1 MATVAELDAKW
12 EAAYL
17 EYQRIEREY
26 KAALVETANSAA
38 YKNAQTDAE
47 RNAVSA
53 AAPANALRLELNAQ
67 GQKLNAI
74 NKELEAAKA
83 AEKQAAVESDKNTPV
98 VDKPAPVPPEG
109 TGTVPPGGGNTTPP
123 PPIAPG
129 TSPPAAPPKAAPE
142 PPTQNQGVAASGPQG
157 PSNTSPGTNTS
168 GNLNADGAIEPQP
181 NILDRFAS
189 YTYSAS
195 VYLMSTKQ
203 YTRLLRSKKKNIN
216 GYNLLFQSGGAPT
229 NVGGPMGQEAVQKM
243 VDAEGPVPDYG
254 RNPAFPQ
261 DFYID
266 SITIDNML
274 PGRQTQAAHM
284 VTNLKFTVIEPGNI
298 SLLDRL
304 YAAVQDM
311 GQTAGENQPINYT
324 ATAYLLVMRW
334 YGYDAAGNLVQVG
347 AFDPATGLTD
357 PNAVVE
363 KFIPFI
369 IKKIDW
375 SVGSKLVTYEFD
387 CAPINQMVAG
397 GTRRGT
403 VPYDVQLTA
412 TSVGEL
418 LGGNVAYSSAN
429 APASDPG
436 AKTTGNKPGTDSRG
450 RANAATDPRSNT
462 AQPPRVPPAQTQAS
476 VRAVDNAIDTTGAP
490 PKANAAADK
499 KIIKLGLMGAMNDFQ
514 QRLVTDKIYR
524 KADTYEIVFVAG
536 RDGKQNIRDAQ
547 IRLPGAKVE
556 QGQTGMG
563 TAASK
568 NASQAINPDTNAL
581 NISSRNW
588 SVKAGMQV
596 VQAIDLAIRNSS
608 YIYNQALTTYYEQE
622 GIEVLNPNATKP
634 LQWFKI
640 NMEAEQG
647 DYDTLRND
655 YAYKI
660 RFIISEYEV
669 PNFDSKYFPVS
680 KFRGVHKSYPFWFT
694 GQNTAVLDFQANFN
708 GLYNITVTGT
718 TPNDNPAA
726 KMREKFTASM
736 REIPKYTYMA
746 ASSESRMGSAE
757 KGNEIGANASEVLYS
772 PGDMARTKVRIIGD
786 PAWIQ
791 QGDLAGGVSV
801 TDFSYSPFFP
811 DGTINFDANQVLFE
825 ISWQRPQDYNI
836 STGLAD
842 PYKGAG
848 LEARL
853 PLQSTVYQATKVIS
867 EFKQGKFEQT
877 LEGSMYFFPIPSKT
891 NTAAATAVN
900 NQSDPELQ
908 RLTNRNIANGNA
920 ARNQAAADNN
930 ALAASGATLGAA
942 TAQSRLG
949 PPAASTA
956 GVGRGS
962 TDTFAELLPGGGAGA
977 GAGSGAFVNQLANG
991 ARAAAGIPAPN
1002 INSASAPPLPD
1013 LGFPIGPLLAALP
1026 PISNGVIVGP
1036 AANDAVTQTV
1046 NNATS
1051 GYTGAKTV
1059 SAPVASG
1066 RVNQSYN
1073 LYSPQKGARDN

>member
-1 MATVAELDAKW
+1 MATVAELDAQW

-47 RNAVSA
+47 RNVVSA
-53 AAPANALRLELNAQ
+53 NAPANALRLELNAQ

-74 NKELEAAKA
+74 NKELEAAKEAEKKA
-83 AEKQAAVESDKNTPV
+83 AEESDKTTPV
-98 VDKPAPVPPEG
+98 VDKPAPVAPEG
-109 TGTVPPGGGNTTPP
+109 TANANTAPTVEKPVQTQQKVANDDNSQTANQGGTNPANSSATTPQ
-123 PPIAPG
+123 
-129 TSPPAAPPKAAPE
+129 
-142 PPTQNQGVAASGPQG
+142 QNAIKQ
-157 PSNTSPGTNTS
+157 

-229 NVGGPMGQEAVQKM
+229 NVGGPMGKDAVQKM
-243 VDAEGPVPDYG
+243 VDAEGPVTDYG

-266 SITIDNML
+266 SITIDNAL

-284 VTNLKFTVIEPGNI
+284 VTNMKFTVIEPGNI

-324 ATAYLLVMRW
+324 ATAYLMVLRW
-334 YGYDAAGNLVQVG
+334 YGYDEKGNLVKVG
-347 AFDPATGLTD
+347 ALDPVTGLTD

-369 IKKIDW
+369 IKKINW

-403 VPYDVQLTA
+403 VPYDIQLTA

-418 LGGNVAYSSAN
+418 LGGNAVYSSGN
-429 APASDPG
+429 APASSPG
-436 AKTTGNKPGTDSRG
+436 QSTTAHNALAAGWASTKSSG
-450 RANAATDPRSNT
+450 RAATDNN
-462 AQPPRVPPAQTQAS
+462 ALAAS
-476 VRAVDNAIDTTGAP
+476 WANNSP

-499 KIIKLGLMGAMNDFQ
+499 KIIKLGLMGAMNEFQ
-514 QRLVTDKIYR
+514 QRLVTEQIYR
-524 KADTYEIVFVAG
+524 KADTYEIVFVPG

-547 IRLPGAKVE
+547 IRLPGVIVE
-556 QGQTGMG
+556 QSQTGMG

-568 NASQAINPDTNAL
+568 DANQAISPDTNAM

-588 SVKAGMQV
+588 SVTAGMQV

-608 YIYNQALTTYYEQE
+608 YIYDQALTTYNEQAGTE
-622 GIEVLNPNATKP
+622 SLNTDRTKP

-647 DYDTLRND
+647 EYDNFRND
-655 YAYKI
+655 YSYKI

-708 GLYNITVTGT
+708 GLYNITVTGK
-718 TPNDNPAA
+718 TPNDSAAA

-746 ASSESRMGSAE
+746 ASSESRQGAE
-757 KGNEIGANASEVLYS
+757 IANEIGANASEVLYS
-772 PGDMARTKVRIIGD
+772 PGDMSRTKVRIIGD
-786 PAWIQ
+786 PGWIQ
-791 QGDLAGGVSV
+791 QGDLSGGVSV
-801 TDFSYSPFFP
+801 TDFSYSPFLP
-811 DGTINFDANQVLFE
+811 DGTINFDANQVMFE

-836 STGLAD
+836 ATGLAD
-842 PYKGAG
+842 PYSGANG
-848 LEARL
+848 EARQ
-853 PLQSTVYQATKVIS
+853 PIQSTVYQATKVIS
-867 EFKQGKFEQT
+867 EFRQGKFEQT
-877 LEGSMYFFPIPSKT
+877 IEGSMYFFPIPSKK
-891 NTAAATAVN
+891 NTVAASN
-900 NQSDPELQ
+900 S
-908 RLTNRNIANGNA
+908 A
-920 ARNQAAADNN
+920 AENN
-930 ALAASGATLGAA
+930 ALAAAGAA
-942 TAQSRLG
+942 YRADTATTPGSPNGGRDG
-949 PPAASTA
+949 NATSASTA
-956 GVGRGS
+956 ERS
-962 TDTFAELLPGGGAGA
+962 SAPNISAA
-977 GAGSGAFVNQLANG
+977 I
-991 ARAAAGIPAPN
+991 AAAGGVSGRVGTLPDALSSQITAATGTSAQAFLAAGAKLAPGLPLPN
-1002 INSASAPPLPD
+1002 TSSASAPFPPA
-1013 LGFPIGPLLAALP
+1013 LGFPLGPLLPALP
-1026 PISNGVIVGP
+1026 PISNGVTVGP
-1036 AANDAVTQTV
+1036 AATDAVSTPGTIKANQ
-1046 NNATS
+1046 
-1051 GYTGAKTV
+1051 GYNLWTTAAGAPP
-1059 SAPVASG
+1059 PVAPG
-1066 RVNQSYN
+1066 RVNQGYN

>member
-1 MATVAELDAKW
+1 MSIAQLEQEIAALKASLGALESAKNAALQEIRRLGEEKAELR
-12 EAAYL
+12 AAS
-17 EYQRIEREY
+17 QRQLAGGDTAGH
-26 KAALVETANSAA
+26 AALRSQEARLDEVIGEA
-38 YKNAQTDAE
+38 YSGPAFKN
-47 RNAVSA
+47 
-53 AAPANALRLELNAQ
+53 
-67 GQKLNAI
+67 
-74 NKELEAAKA
+74 LEAAESKIRSLESQLYQAQQKA
-83 AEKQAAVESDKNTPV
+83 KFESDKATPV
-98 VDKPAPVPPEG
+98 VASPAPVPPPD
-109 TGTVPPGGGNTTPP
+109 TGNATSPP
-123 PPIAPG
+123 PTAPG
-129 TSPPAAPPKAAPE
+129 TSPPAAPPKAAPD
-142 PPTQNQGVAASGPQG
+142 PPSQGVAASGPQG
-157 PSNTSPGTNTS
+157 PSNTSPGANTS

-195 VYLMSTKQ
+195 VYLMSTRQ

-216 GYNLLFQSGGAPT
+216 GYNLLFQSGGAPI
-229 NVGGPMGQEAVQKM
+229 NVGGPMGKEAVQKM
-243 VDAEGPVPDYG
+243 VDAELPAADYG

-266 SITIDNML
+266 SITIDNAL

-298 SLLDRL
+298 SLIDRL

-324 ATAYLLVMRW
+324 ATAYLMVLRW
-334 YGYDAAGNLVQVG
+334 YGYDANGNLVKVG
-347 AFDPATGLTD
+347 ALDPATGLTD

-369 IKKIDW
+369 IKKINW
-375 SVGSKLVTYEFD
+375 SVGSKLVSYEFE

-418 LGGNVAYSSAN
+418 LGGNVAYSSGN
-429 APASDPG
+429 APASAPG
-436 AKTTGNKPGTDSRG
+436 QSTTQPVNNQSSGYFNSSSTPTASTQSVNNQSSGYYNS
-450 RANAATDPRSNT
+450 AA
-462 AQPPRVPPAQTQAS
+462 APA
-476 VRAVDNAIDTTGAP
+476 
-490 PKANAAADK
+490 KANAAADK
-499 KIIKLGLMGAMNDFQ
+499 KIIKLGLMGAMNEFQ
-514 QRLVTDKIYR
+514 QRLVTEDIYR
-524 KADTYEIVFVAG
+524 KADTYEIVFVPG

-547 IRLPGAKVE
+547 IRLPGAIVE
-556 QGQTGMG
+556 QTQTGMG
-563 TAASK
+563 TPASK
-568 NASQAINPDTNAL
+568 NAAQAISPSTNAL

-608 YIYNQALTTYYEQE
+608 YIYSQALTTYAEQE
-622 GIEVLNPNATKP
+622 GIETLNSDRTKP

-647 DYDTLRND
+647 DYDTRRND

-718 TPNDNPAA
+718 TPNDSAAA

-757 KGNEIGANASEVLYS
+757 KGNEIASNASEVLYS
-772 PGDMARTKVRIIGD
+772 PGDMANTKVRIIGD
-786 PAWIQ
+786 PSWIQ

-836 STGLAD
+836 ATGLAD

-867 EFKQGKFEQT
+867 EFRQGRFEQT
-877 LEGSMYFFPIPSKT
+877 LEGTMYFFPIPSKT
-891 NTAAATAVN
+891 NTVAASTAAA
-900 NQSDPELQ
+900 E
-908 RLTNRNIANGNA
+908 
-920 ARNQAAADNN
+920 NN
-930 ALAASGATLGAA
+930 ALAAAGAA
-942 TAQSRLG
+942 YRENAATTGGRDGNATAATTAQRPTAPNIS
-949 PPAASTA
+949 AAI
-956 GVGRGS
+956 
-962 TDTFAELLPGGGAGA
+962 
-977 GAGSGAFVNQLANG
+977 
-991 ARAAAGIPAPN
+991 AAAGGATGRIDALPDAVSSQITAATGTSLLATGASLLATGAKLAPGLPLPN
-1002 INSASAPPLPD
+1002 VSSASAPFPTA
-1013 LGFPIGPLLAALP
+1013 LGFPIGPLLPALP
-1026 PISNGVIVGP
+1026 PISNGVVVGP
-1036 AANDAVTQTV
+1036 AANDAVTQTI
-1046 NNATS
+1046 NNATR
-1051 GYTGAKTV
+1051 GYAGAKTV
-1059 SAPVASG
+1059 SAPVAPG

-1073 LYSPQKGARDN
+1073 LYSPQRGARDN

>member
-1 MATVAELDAKW
+1 MSIAQLEQEIATL
-12 EAAYL
+12 
-17 EYQRIEREY
+17 
-26 KAALVETANSAA
+26 KASLGA
-38 YKNAQTDAE
+38 
-47 RNAVSA
+47 
-53 AAPANALRLELNAQ
+53 
-67 GQKLNAI
+67 
-74 NKELEAAKA
+74 LEAAKNAALQEIRRLGEEKAELRAASQRQLAGGDTAGHAALRSQEARLDEVIGEAYSGPAFKNLEA
-83 AEKQAAVESDKNTPV
+83 AESKIRSLESQLYQAQQKAKFEAEKNTPV
-98 VDKPAPVPPEG
+98 VKEPAPVPPED
-109 TGTVPPGGGNTTPP
+109 TGTVPPGGASNTTPP
-123 PPIAPG
+123 PPTAPG

-157 PSNTSPGTNTS
+157 PANTSPGANTS

-229 NVGGPMGQEAVQKM
+229 NVGGFLGKGTGTVNSQDPG
-243 VDAEGPVPDYG
+243 AEFAQDFNDQDYG

-266 SITIDNML
+266 SITIDNAL

-284 VTNLKFTVIEPGNI
+284 VTNMKFTVIEPGNI

-324 ATAYLLVMRW
+324 ASAYLMVLRW
-334 YGYDAAGNLVQVG
+334 YGYDANGNLVKVG
-347 AFDPATGLTD
+347 ALDPATGLTD

-369 IKKIDW
+369 IKKINW
-375 SVGSKLVTYEFD
+375 SVGSKLVSYEFD

-418 LGGNVAYSSAN
+418 LGGNAAYSSAN
-429 APASDPG
+429 APANAPG
-436 AKTTGNKPGTDSRG
+436 ASTAAKEN
-450 RANAATDPRSNT
+450 NALA
-462 AQPPRVPPAQTQAS
+462 AAGAAYPPS
-476 VRAVDNAIDTTGAP
+476 
-490 PKANAAADK
+490 KANAAKDK
-499 KIIKLGLMGAMNDFQ
+499 KTIKLGLMGAMNEFQ
-514 QRLVTDKIYR
+514 QRLVTDDIYR

-547 IRLPGAKVE
+547 IRLPGAVVA
-556 QGQTGMG
+556 QDQTGMG

-568 NASQAINPDTNAL
+568 NAVQSLSPETNAL

-588 SVKAGMQV
+588 SVTAGMQV

-608 YIYNQALTTYYEQE
+608 YIYDQALTTYNEQAGTE
-622 GIEVLNPNATKP
+622 SLNTDRTKP
-634 LQWFKI
+634 LRWFKI

-647 DYDTLRND
+647 DYDTFRND
-655 YAYKI
+655 HAYKI

-708 GLYNITVTGT
+708 GLYNITVTGK
-718 TPNDNPAA
+718 TPNDSAAA
-726 KMREKFTASM
+726 KMREQFTASM

-746 ASSESRMGSAE
+746 ASSESRQGSAVT
-757 KGNEIGANASEVLYS
+757 GNEVASNASEVLYS
-772 PGDMARTKVRIIGD
+772 PGDMSRTKVRIIGD
-786 PAWIQ
+786 PGWIQ

-801 TDFSYSPFFP
+801 TEFSYSPFFP
-811 DGTINFDANQVLFE
+811 DGTINFDANQVMFE

-836 STGLAD
+836 ATGLAD

-867 EFKQGKFEQT
+867 EFRQGKFEQT
-877 LEGSMYFFPIPSKT
+877 IEGSMYFFPIPSKT

-900 NQSDPELQ
+900 NQSNAETA
-908 RLTNRNIANGNA
+908 RLARQGKATVNR
-920 ARNQAAADNN
+920 AAADNN
-930 ALAASGATLGAA
+930 ALAAAGATLGTAA
-942 TAQSRLG
+942 AQSRVDAIPSNG
-949 PPAASTA
+949 SA
-956 GVGRGS
+956 GGGRGS
-962 TDTFAELLPGGGAGA
+962 TSAYAALLPGG
-977 GAGSGAFVNQLANG
+977 AGSGSTLVNQLANG
-991 ARAAAGIPAPN
+991 ARTAAGVPAPN
-1002 INSASAPPLPD
+1002 TNSASAPPPPPPP
-1013 LGFPIGPLLAALP
+1013 GFPIGPLP
-1026 PISNGVIVGP
+1026 PARPPTSNGVIVGP
-1036 AANDAVTQTV
+1036 AAQILGPTIQSQLRRLDKQ
-1046 NNATS
+1046 NA
-1051 GYTGAKTV
+1051 
-1059 SAPVASG
+1059 
-1066 RVNQSYN
+1066 
-1073 LYSPQKGARDN
+1073 AREN

>member
-1 MATVAELDAKW
+1 MSIAQLEQEIATL
-12 EAAYL
+12 
-17 EYQRIEREY
+17 
-26 KAALVETANSAA
+26 KASLGA
-38 YKNAQTDAE
+38 
-47 RNAVSA
+47 
-53 AAPANALRLELNAQ
+53 
-67 GQKLNAI
+67 
-74 NKELEAAKA
+74 LEAAKNAALQEIRRLGEEKAELRAASQRQLAGGDTAGHAALRSQEARLDEVIGEAYSGPAFKNLEA
-83 AEKQAAVESDKNTPV
+83 AESKIRSLESQLYQAQQKAKFEAEKNTPV
-98 VDKPAPVPPEG
+98 VKEPAPVPPED
-109 TGTVPPGGGNTTPP
+109 TGTVPPGGASNVNPP
-123 PPIAPG
+123 PLTAPG

-142 PPTQNQGVAASGPQG
+142 PPTQNQGATASGPQG
-157 PSNTSPGTNTS
+157 PANTSPGANTS

-229 NVGGPMGQEAVQKM
+229 NVGGFLGKGTGTVNGQ
-243 VDAEGPVPDYG
+243 DPGAEFAQEFNDQDYG

-266 SITIDNML
+266 SITIDNAL

-324 ATAYLLVMRW
+324 ASAYLMVLRW
-334 YGYDAAGNLVQVG
+334 YGYDANGKIVKVG
-347 AFDPATGLTD
+347 ALDPATGLTD

-369 IKKIDW
+369 IKKINW
-375 SVGSKLVTYEFD
+375 SVGSKLVSYEFD

-418 LGGNVAYSSAN
+418 LGGNAAYSSAN
-429 APASDPG
+429 APANAPG
-436 AKTTGNKPGTDSRG
+436 ASTAAKEN
-450 RANAATDPRSNT
+450 NALA
-462 AQPPRVPPAQTQAS
+462 AAGAAYPPA
-476 VRAVDNAIDTTGAP
+476 
-490 PKANAAADK
+490 KANAAKDK
-499 KIIKLGLMGAMNDFQ
+499 KIIKLGLMGAMNEFQ
-514 QRLVTDKIYR
+514 QRLVTDDIYR

-547 IRLPGAKVE
+547 IRLPGAVVA
-556 QGQTGMG
+556 QDQTGMG

-568 NASQAINPDTNAL
+568 NAVQSLSPETNAL

-588 SVKAGMQV
+588 SVTAGMQV

-608 YIYNQALTTYYEQE
+608 YIYDQALTTYNEQAGTE
-622 GIEVLNPNATKP
+622 SLNTDRTKP
-634 LQWFKI
+634 LRWFKI

-647 DYDTLRND
+647 DYDTFRND
-655 YAYKI
+655 HAYKI

-708 GLYNITVTGT
+708 GLYNITVTGK
-718 TPNDNPAA
+718 TPNDSAAA
-726 KMREKFTASM
+726 KMREQFTASM

-746 ASSESRMGSAE
+746 ASSESRQGSAVT
-757 KGNEIGANASEVLYS
+757 GNEVASNASEVLYS
-772 PGDMARTKVRIIGD
+772 PGDMSRTKVRIIGD
-786 PAWIQ
+786 PGWIQ

-801 TDFSYSPFFP
+801 TEFSYSPFFP
-811 DGTINFDANQVLFE
+811 DGTINFDANQVMFE

-836 STGLAD
+836 ATGLAD

-867 EFKQGKFEQT
+867 EFRQGKFEQT
-877 LEGSMYFFPIPSKT
+877 IEGSMYFFPIPSKT

-900 NQSDPELQ
+900 NQSNAETA
-908 RLTNRNIANGNA
+908 RLTAGAAKATSNR
-920 ARNQAAADNN
+920 AAADNN
-930 ALAASGATLGAA
+930 ALAAAGATLGTAA
-942 TAQSRLG
+942 AQSRVNAIPSNG
-949 PPAASTA
+949 PA
-956 GVGRGS
+956 GGGRGS
-962 TDTFAELLPGGGAGA
+962 TSAYAALLPGGG
-977 GAGSGAFVNQLANG
+977 GSGSTFVNQLANG
-991 ARAAAGIPAPN
+991 ARTAAGVPAPN
-1002 INSASAPPLPD
+1002 TNSASAPPPPPPP
-1013 LGFPIGPLLAALP
+1013 GFPIGPLP
-1026 PISNGVIVGP
+1026 PAQPPTSNGVIVGP
-1036 AANDAVTQTV
+1036 AAQILGPTIQSQLRRLDKQ
-1046 NNATS
+1046 NA
-1051 GYTGAKTV
+1051 
-1059 SAPVASG
+1059 
-1066 RVNQSYN
+1066 
-1073 LYSPQKGARDN
+1073 AREN

>member
-1 MATVAELDAKW
+1 MA
-12 EAAYL
+12 Y
-17 EYQRIEREY
+17 
-26 KAALVETANSAA
+26 
-38 YKNAQTDAE
+38 
-47 RNAVSA
+47 
-53 AAPANALRLELNAQ
+53 
-67 GQKLNAI
+67 G
-74 NKELEAAKA
+74 
-83 AEKQAAVESDKNTPV
+83 
-98 VDKPAPVPPEG
+98 
-109 TGTVPPGGGNTTPP
+109 
-123 PPIAPG
+123 
-129 TSPPAAPPKAAPE
+129 PAAPPVLPDNAAEQRRQISDYIKSAPGAE
-142 PPTQNQGVAASGPQG
+142 QTGQAFVNQ
-157 PSNTSPGTNTS
+157 TNTNILTS
-168 GNLNADGAIEPQP
+168 IQKNNNLANDNNPQNDNAGAPNPANSSATTPQQDKIKQGNLNADGAIEPQP

-229 NVGGPMGQEAVQKM
+229 NVGGPLGKGTGTVNSQ
-243 VDAEGPVPDYG
+243 DPGAEFAQDFNDQDYG

-266 SITIDNML
+266 SITIDNAL

-284 VTNLKFTVIEPGNI
+284 VTNMKFTVIEPGNI

-324 ATAYLLVMRW
+324 ASAYLMVLRW
-334 YGYDAAGNLVQVG
+334 YGYDANGNLVKVG
-347 AFDPATGLTD
+347 ALDPATGLTD

-369 IKKIDW
+369 IKKINW
-375 SVGSKLVTYEFD
+375 SVGSKLVSYEFD

-418 LGGNVAYSSAN
+418 LGGNAAYSSAN
-429 APASDPG
+429 APANAPG
-436 AKTTGNKPGTDSRG
+436 ASTAAKEN
-450 RANAATDPRSNT
+450 NALA
-462 AQPPRVPPAQTQAS
+462 AAAAAYPPS
-476 VRAVDNAIDTTGAP
+476 
-490 PKANAAADK
+490 KANAAKDK
-499 KIIKLGLMGAMNDFQ
+499 KTIKLGLMGAMNEFQ
-514 QRLVTDKIYR
+514 QRLVTDDIYR

-547 IRLPGAKVE
+547 IRLPGAVVA
-556 QGQTGMG
+556 QDQTGMG
-563 TAASK
+563 TPASK
-568 NASQAINPDTNAL
+568 NAVQSLSPETNAL

-588 SVKAGMQV
+588 SVTAGMQV

-608 YIYNQALTTYYEQE
+608 YIYDQALTTYNEQAGTE
-622 GIEVLNPNATKP
+622 SLNTDRTKP
-634 LQWFKI
+634 LRWFKI

-647 DYDTLRND
+647 DYDTFRND
-655 YAYKI
+655 HAYKI

-708 GLYNITVTGT
+708 GLYNITVTGK
-718 TPNDNPAA
+718 TPNDSAAA
-726 KMREKFTASM
+726 KLREQFTASM

-746 ASSESRMGSAE
+746 ASSESRQGSAVT
-757 KGNEIGANASEVLYS
+757 GNEVPSNASEVLYS

-801 TDFSYSPFFP
+801 TEFSYSPFFP
-811 DGTINFDANQVLFE
+811 DGTINFDANQVMFE

-836 STGLAD
+836 ATGLAD

-867 EFKQGKFEQT
+867 EFRQGKFEQT
-877 LEGSMYFFPIPSKT
+877 IEGSMYFFPIPSKT

-900 NQSDPELQ
+900 NQSNAETA
-908 RLTNRNIANGNA
+908 RLAAGAAKA
-920 ARNQAAADNN
+920 ARNRAAADNN
-930 ALAASGATLGAA
+930 ALAAAGATLGTAA
-942 TAQSRLG
+942 AQSRVDAIPRNG
-949 PPAASTA
+949 SA
-956 GVGRGS
+956 GGGRGS
-962 TDTFAELLPGGGAGA
+962 TSAYAALLPGGEIRAQG
-977 GAGSGAFVNQLANG
+977 FVNQLANG
-991 ARAAAGIPAPN
+991 ARTAAGVPAPN
-1002 INSASAPPLPD
+1002 TNSASAPTSPPSP
-1013 LGFPIGPLLAALP
+1013 GFPIGPLPPALP
-1026 PISNGVIVGP
+1026 PTSNGVIVGP
-1036 AANDAVTQTV
+1036 AAQILGPTIQGQLRRLDKQN
-1046 NNATS
+1046 
-1051 GYTGAKTV
+1051 
-1059 SAPVASG
+1059 
-1066 RVNQSYN
+1066 
-1073 LYSPQKGARDN
+1073 GAREN

>member
-1 MATVAELDAKW
+1 MA
-12 EAAYL
+12 YG
-17 EYQRIEREY
+17 
-26 KAALVETANSAA
+26 
-38 YKNAQTDAE
+38 
-47 RNAVSA
+47 
-53 AAPANALRLELNAQ
+53 P
-67 GQKLNAI
+67 
-74 NKELEAAKA
+74 
-83 AEKQAAVESDKNTPV
+83 
-98 VDKPAPVPPEG
+98 PVPPVLPDNAAEQRRQIG
-109 TGTVPPGGGNTTPP
+109 DYIRSAPGAELTGQSFVNQTNTNVLTSIQKNNNLANDNNPQTANAGATNPANSSATTPQ
-123 PPIAPG
+123 
-129 TSPPAAPPKAAPE
+129 
-142 PPTQNQGVAASGPQG
+142 QNAIKQ
-157 PSNTSPGTNTS
+157 

-181 NILDRFAS
+181 NVLDRFAS

-229 NVGGPMGQEAVQKM
+229 NIGGPMGKEAVQKM
-243 VDAEGPVPDYG
+243 ADAEGPVTDYG

-266 SITIDNML
+266 SITIDNAL

-298 SLLDRL
+298 TLLDRL

-324 ATAYLLVMRW
+324 ATAYLMVLRW
-334 YGYDAAGNLVQVG
+334 YGYDEKGNLVKVG
-347 AFDPATGLTD
+347 ALDPATGLTD

-369 IKKIDW
+369 IKKINW

-403 VPYDVQLTA
+403 IPYDVQLTA
-412 TSVGEL
+412 ASVGEL
-418 LGGNVAYSSAN
+418 LGGNAVYSSGN
-429 APASDPG
+429 APASSPG
-436 AKTTGNKPGTDSRG
+436 QSTTAHNALAAGWASTKSSG
-450 RANAATDPRSNT
+450 RAATDNN
-462 AQPPRVPPAQTQAS
+462 ALAAS
-476 VRAVDNAIDTTGAP
+476 WANNSP

-499 KIIKLGLMGAMNDFQ
+499 KIIKLGLMGAMNEFQ
-514 QRLVTDKIYR
+514 QRLVTDQIYR

-547 IRLPGAKVE
+547 IRLPGAIVE
-556 QGQTGMG
+556 QTQTGMG
-563 TAASK
+563 PAASQ
-568 NASQAINPDTNAL
+568 NANQGLDPNKISL

-608 YIYNQALTTYYEQE
+608 YIYDQALTTYAEQE
-622 GIEVLNPNATKP
+622 GIESLNPDRTKP

-660 RFIISEYEV
+660 RFVISEYEV

-694 GQNTAVLDFQANFN
+694 GQNTAVLDFTANFN

-718 TPNDNPAA
+718 TPNDSQAA
-726 KMREKFTASM
+726 KLREKFTASM

-746 ASSESRMGSAE
+746 ASSESRQGSAE
-757 KGNEIGANASEVLYS
+757 KGNEIPSNASEVLYS

-801 TDFSYSPFFP
+801 TEFSYSPFLP
-811 DGTINFDANQVLFE
+811 DGTINFDANQVMFE
-825 ISWQRPQDYNI
+825 ISWQRPRDYDI
-836 STGLAD
+836 ATGLAD
-842 PYKGAG
+842 PYAGAVNG
-848 LEARL
+848 EARL

-877 LEGSMYFFPIPSKT
+877 IEGSMYFFPIPSKT

-900 NQSDPELQ
+900 NQSDPETQ

-930 ALAASGATLGAA
+930 ALAASGATLSAA

-949 PPAASTA
+949 PPTTSTA
-956 GVGRGS
+956 GAGRGS
-962 TDTFAELLPGGGAGA
+962 TSAYAELLPGGGAA
-977 GAGSGAFVNQLANG
+977 AGSTFVNQLANG

-1002 INSASAPPLPD
+1002 TNSSSVPPVPD

-1026 PISNGVIVGP
+1026 PISNGVVVGP

-1046 NNATS
+1046 NNTTS
-1051 GYTGAKTV
+1051 GFTGPRTV

>member
-1 MATVAELDAKW
+1 MATVAQIQSELDAVRSIVENLEIQLGVINNQTLDVNKQLI
-12 EAAYL
+12 AA
-17 EYQRIEREY
+17 R
-26 KAALVETANSAA
+26 AAG
-38 YKNAQTDAE
+38 D
-47 RNAVSA
+47 SA
-53 AAPANALRLELNAQ
+53 AANALSKTYQDLTNQSMVLSDKIRAESSRINALVRGLNDA
-67 GQKLNAI
+67 
-74 NKELEAAKA
+74 KEAAEEAAKA
-83 AEKQAAVESDKNTPV
+83 PPTPPAAPTKTAQQKAESDKNTPV
-98 VDKPAPVPPEG
+98 VAGPAPVPS
-109 TGTVPPGGGNTTPP
+109 PGGGNTTPP
-123 PPIAPG
+123 PPTAPG

-142 PPTQNQGVAASGPQG
+142 PPTQTQGVAASGPQG

-195 VYLMSTKQ
+195 VYLMSTRQ

-229 NVGGPMGQEAVQKM
+229 NVGGFLGKGTGTVNSQDPG
-243 VDAEGPVPDYG
+243 AEFAQDFNDQDYG

-266 SITIDNML
+266 SITIDNAL

-324 ATAYLLVMRW
+324 ASAYLMVLRW
-334 YGYDAAGNLVQVG
+334 YGYDANGNLVKVG
-347 AFDPATGLTD
+347 ALDPATGLTD

-369 IKKIDW
+369 IKKINW
-375 SVGSKLVTYEFD
+375 SVGSKLVSYEFD

-418 LGGNVAYSSAN
+418 LGGNAAYSSAN
-429 APASDPG
+429 APANAPG
-436 AKTTGNKPGTDSRG
+436 ASTAAKEN
-450 RANAATDPRSNT
+450 NALA
-462 AQPPRVPPAQTQAS
+462 AAGAAYPPS
-476 VRAVDNAIDTTGAP
+476 
-490 PKANAAADK
+490 KANAAKDK

-514 QRLVTDKIYR
+514 QRLVTDDIYR

-547 IRLPGAKVE
+547 IRLPGAVVA
-556 QGQTGMG
+556 QDQTGMG
-563 TAASK
+563 TPASK
-568 NASQAINPDTNAL
+568 NAAQSLSPETNAL

-588 SVKAGMQV
+588 SVTAGMQV

-608 YIYNQALTTYYEQE
+608 YIYDQALTTYNEQAGTE
-622 GIEVLNPNATKP
+622 SLNTDRTKP
-634 LQWFKI
+634 LRWFKI

-647 DYDTLRND
+647 DYDNLRND
-655 YAYKI
+655 HAYKI
-660 RFIISEYEV
+660 KFIISEYEV

-708 GLYNITVTGT
+708 GLYNITVTGK
-718 TPNDNPAA
+718 TPNDSAAA
-726 KMREKFTASM
+726 KLREQFTASM

-746 ASSESRMGSAE
+746 ASSESRQGSAVT
-757 KGNEIGANASEVLYS
+757 GNEVPSNASEVLYS
-772 PGDMARTKVRIIGD
+772 PGDMSRTKVRIIGD
-786 PAWIQ
+786 PGWIQ

-801 TDFSYSPFFP
+801 TEFSYSPFFP
-811 DGTINFDANQVLFE
+811 DGTINFDANQVMFE

-836 STGLAD
+836 ATGLAD

-867 EFKQGKFEQT
+867 EFRQGKFEQT
-877 LEGSMYFFPIPSKT
+877 IEGSMYFFPIPSKT

-900 NQSDPELQ
+900 NQSNAETA
-908 RLTNRNIANGNA
+908 RLAAEAAKA

-930 ALAASGATLGAA
+930 ALAAAGATLGTAA
-942 TAQSRLG
+942 AQSRVNAIPRNG
-949 PPAASTA
+949 SA
-956 GVGRGS
+956 GGGRGS
-962 TDTFAELLPGGGAGA
+962 TDAYAALLPGGEIRAQG
-977 GAGSGAFVNQLANG
+977 FVNQLANG
-991 ARAAAGIPAPN
+991 ARAAAGLPAPN
-1002 INSASAPPLPD
+1002 TNSASAPPPPPPP
-1013 LGFPIGPLLAALP
+1013 GFPIGPLPSARAP
-1026 PISNGVIVGP
+1026 TSNGVIVGP
-1036 AANDAVTQTV
+1036 AAQILGPTIQGQLRRLDKQ
-1046 NNATS
+1046 NA
-1051 GYTGAKTV
+1051 
-1059 SAPVASG
+1059 
-1066 RVNQSYN
+1066 
-1073 LYSPQKGARDN
+1073 AREN

>member
-1 MATVAELDAKW
+1 
-12 EAAYL
+12 
-17 EYQRIEREY
+17 
-26 KAALVETANSAA
+26 
-38 YKNAQTDAE
+38 
-47 RNAVSA
+47 
-53 AAPANALRLELNAQ
+53 
-67 GQKLNAI
+67 
-74 NKELEAAKA
+74 
-83 AEKQAAVESDKNTPV
+83 
-98 VDKPAPVPPEG
+98 
-109 TGTVPPGGGNTTPP
+109 
-123 PPIAPG
+123 
-129 TSPPAAPPKAAPE
+129 
-142 PPTQNQGVAASGPQG
+142 
-157 PSNTSPGTNTS
+157 
-168 GNLNADGAIEPQP
+168 
-181 NILDRFAS
+181 
-189 YTYSAS
+189 
-195 VYLMSTKQ
+195 MSTKQ

-229 NVGGPMGQEAVQKM
+229 NVSGPMGKDAVQKM
-243 VDAEGPVPDYG
+243 VDAEGPVTDYG

-266 SITIDNML
+266 SITIDNAL

-284 VTNLKFTVIEPGNI
+284 VTNMKFTVIEPGNI
-298 SLLDRL
+298 SLIDRL

-324 ATAYLLVMRW
+324 ATAYLMVMRW
-334 YGYDAAGNLVQVG
+334 YGYDANGNLVKVG
-347 AFDPATGLTD
+347 ALDPATGLTD

-369 IKKIDW
+369 IKKINW
-375 SVGSKLVTYEFD
+375 SVGSKLVSYEFE

-418 LGGNVAYSSAN
+418 LGGNAVYSSGN
-429 APASDPG
+429 APASAPG
-436 AKTTGNKPGTDSRG
+436 QSTTAHNALAASWASTQPNGQAASNNNALAASW
-450 RANAATDPRSNT
+450 ANNS
-462 AQPPRVPPAQTQAS
+462 
-476 VRAVDNAIDTTGAP
+476 P

-499 KIIKLGLMGAMNDFQ
+499 KIIKLGLMGAMSEFQ
-514 QRLVTDKIYR
+514 QRLVTDDIYR

-547 IRLPGAKVE
+547 IRLPGAIVE
-556 QGQTGMG
+556 QSQTGMG
-563 TAASK
+563 TPASK
-568 NASQAINPDTNAL
+568 NASQAISPSTNAL

-608 YIYNQALTTYYEQE
+608 YVYDQALTTFNEQE
-622 GIEVLNPNATKP
+622 GTETLNSDSTKP

-647 DYDTLRND
+647 EYDTRRND

-718 TPNDNPAA
+718 TPNDSGAA

-757 KGNEIGANASEVLYS
+757 KGNEIASNASEVLYS
-772 PGDMARTKVRIIGD
+772 PGDMANAKVRIIGD
-786 PAWIQ
+786 PSWIQ

-811 DGTINFDANQVLFE
+811 DGTINFDANQVMFE

-836 STGLAD
+836 ATGLAD

-853 PLQSTVYQATKVIS
+853 PLQSTVYQATKVVS
-867 EFKQGKFEQT
+867 EFRQGKFEQT
-877 LEGSMYFFPIPSKT
+877 LEGAMYFFPIPSKT
-891 NTAAATAVN
+891 NTVAASTAAA
-900 NQSDPELQ
+900 E
-908 RLTNRNIANGNA
+908 
-920 ARNQAAADNN
+920 NN
-930 ALAASGATLGAA
+930 ALAAAGAA
-942 TAQSRLG
+942 YRADAATTTGGRDGNATAATTAQRPSA
-949 PPAASTA
+949 PNISAAI
-956 GVGRGS
+956 
-962 TDTFAELLPGGGAGA
+962 
-977 GAGSGAFVNQLANG
+977 
-991 ARAAAGIPAPN
+991 AAAGGTTGRIDALPDALSSQITAATGTSLLATGAKLAPGLPLPN
-1002 INSASAPPLPD
+1002 ISSASAPFPTA
-1013 LGFPIGPLLAALP
+1013 LGFPIGPLPPALP
-1026 PISNGVIVGP
+1026 PTSNGVIVGP

-1046 NNATS
+1046 NNITS
-1051 GYTGAKTV
+1051 GFTGAKTV
-1059 SAPVASG
+1059 SAPVAPG

-1073 LYSPQKGARDN
+1073 LYSPQRGARDN

>member
-12 EAAYL
+12 EAEYL
-17 EYQRIEREY
+17 EYQRIERAY
-26 KAALVETANSAA
+26 KAQLAIDARNPELNLIGKTAEE
-38 YKNAQTDAE
+38 Q
-47 RNAVSA
+47 
-53 AAPANALRLELNAQ
+53 APILDKAPSTALRLELNAQ

-83 AEKQAAVESDKNTPV
+83 AEKQAAVESDKTTPV
-98 VDKPAPVPPEG
+98 VDKPAPVAPEG
-109 TGTVPPGGGNTTPP
+109 TANANTPP
-123 PPIAPG
+123 PPAPG
-129 TSPPAAPPKAAPE
+129 ASPPASTQLNKANDDNSQTA
-142 PPTQNQGVAASGPQG
+142 NQG
-157 PSNTSPGTNTS
+157 GTNPANSVNTPKENAIKQ

-195 VYLMSTKQ
+195 VYLMSTRQ

-229 NVGGPMGQEAVQKM
+229 NVGGFLGKGTGSVNSQDPGAEFAQEFNDQ
-243 VDAEGPVPDYG
+243 DYG

-266 SITIDNML
+266 SITIDNAL

-324 ATAYLLVMRW
+324 ATAYLMVIRW
-334 YGYDAAGNLVQVG
+334 YGYDANGNLVKVG
-347 AFDPATGLTD
+347 ALDPATGLTD

-369 IKKIDW
+369 IKKINW
-375 SVGSKLVTYEFD
+375 SVGSKLVSYEFD

-403 VPYDVQLTA
+403 VPYDIQLTA

-418 LGGNVAYSSAN
+418 LGGNAVYSSGN
-429 APASDPG
+429 APASAPG
-436 AKTTGNKPGTDSRG
+436 QSTTAHNALAAGWASTQPNG
-450 RANAATDPRSNT
+450 RATTDNNALAASWANNS
-462 AQPPRVPPAQTQAS
+462 PA
-476 VRAVDNAIDTTGAP
+476 
-490 PKANAAADK
+490 KANAAKDK
-499 KIIKLGLMGAMNDFQ
+499 KIIKLGLMGAMNEFQ
-514 QRLVTDKIYR
+514 QTLVTPDKIYR
-524 KADTYEIVFVAG
+524 KADTYEIVFVPG
-536 RDGKQNIRDAQ
+536 KDGKQNIRDAQ
-547 IRLPGAKVE
+547 IRLPGAVVS
-556 QGQTGMG
+556 QDQTGMG
-563 TAASK
+563 TAASQ
-568 NASQAINPDTNAL
+568 NASQAFSPETNAL

-588 SVKAGMQV
+588 SVTAGMQV

-608 YIYNQALTTYYEQE
+608 YIYDQALTTNNEDGTE
-622 GIEVLNPNATKP
+622 TLNSARTKP
-634 LQWFKI
+634 LRWFKI

-647 DYDTLRND
+647 EYDTFRND

-708 GLYNITVTGT
+708 GLYNITVTGA
-718 TPNDNPAA
+718 TPNDSQAA
-726 KMREKFTASM
+726 KIREQYTSSM

-746 ASSESRMGSAE
+746 ASSESRQGSAE
-757 KGNEIGANASEVLYS
+757 QGNEIPSNASEVLYS
-772 PGDMARTKVRIIGD
+772 PSDMAKTKVRIIGD

-801 TDFSYSPFFP
+801 TEFSYSPFLP
-811 DGTINFDANQVLFE
+811 DGTINFDANQVMFE

-836 STGLAD
+836 ATGLAD

-853 PLQSTVYQATKVIS
+853 PLQSTVYQATKIIS
-867 EFKQGKFEQT
+867 EFRQGKFEQT
-877 LEGSMYFFPIPSKT
+877 IEGSMYFFPIPSKT

-900 NQSDPELQ
+900 NQSNAETA
-908 RLTNRNIANGNA
+908 RLAAGAAKATSNR
-920 ARNQAAADNN
+920 AAADNN
-930 ALAASGATLGAA
+930 ALAASFANQTAA
-942 TAQSRLG
+942 VESRLG
-949 PPAASTA
+949 RPNTSTA
-956 GVGRGS
+956 GAGRGS
-962 TDTFAELLPGGGAGA
+962 TSAYADLLPGGSGAGT
-977 GAGSGAFVNQLANG
+977 GSTFVNQLTNG
-991 ARAAAGIPAPN
+991 ARAAAGVPAPN
-1002 INSASAPPLPD
+1002 TNSASAPPPPPPP
-1013 LGFPIGPLLAALP
+1013 GFPIGPLPPALP

-1036 AANDAVTQTV
+1036 AAQILGPTV
-1046 NNATS
+1046 A
-1051 GYTGAKTV
+1051 
-1059 SAPVASG
+1059 G
-1066 RVNQSYN
+1066 RLRQLDRLV
-1073 LYSPQKGARDN
+1073 PQKGARDN

>member
-17 EYQRIEREY
+17 EYQRLERAY
-26 KAALVETANSAA
+26 KAQLAIDARNPELNLIGKTAEE
-38 YKNAQTDAE
+38 Q
-47 RNAVSA
+47 
-53 AAPANALRLELNAQ
+53 APILDKAPSTALRLELNAQ

-83 AEKQAAVESDKNTPV
+83 AEKKAAEESDKTTPV

-109 TGTVPPGGGNTTPP
+109 TANANTAPTVEKPVQTQQKVANDDNPQNANAGATNPANSSATTPQ
-123 PPIAPG
+123 
-129 TSPPAAPPKAAPE
+129 
-142 PPTQNQGVAASGPQG
+142 QNAIKQ
-157 PSNTSPGTNTS
+157 

-229 NVGGPMGQEAVQKM
+229 NVGGFLGKGTGTVNGQ
-243 VDAEGPVPDYG
+243 DPGAEFAQDFNDQDYG

-266 SITIDNML
+266 SITIDNAL

-284 VTNLKFTVIEPGNI
+284 VTNMKFTVIEPGNI

-324 ATAYLLVMRW
+324 ASAYLMVLRW
-334 YGYDAAGNLVQVG
+334 YGYDANGNLVKVG
-347 AFDPATGLTD
+347 ALDPATGLTD

-369 IKKIDW
+369 IKKINW
-375 SVGSKLVTYEFD
+375 SVGSKLVSYEFD

-403 VPYDVQLTA
+403 IPYDVQLTA

-418 LGGNVAYSSAN
+418 LGGNAAYSSAN
-429 APASDPG
+429 APASAPG
-436 AKTTGNKPGTDSRG
+436 AKTTNKTD
-450 RANAATDPRSNT
+450 AATRENN
-462 AQPPRVPPAQTQAS
+462 ALAAAGAAYPPS
-476 VRAVDNAIDTTGAP
+476 
-490 PKANAAADK
+490 KANGAADK

-514 QRLVTDKIYR
+514 QRLVTDDIYR

-547 IRLPGAKVE
+547 IRLPGAVVA
-556 QGQTGMG
+556 QDQTSMG

-568 NASQAINPDTNAL
+568 NAPQALSPETNAL

-588 SVKAGMQV
+588 SVTAGMQV

-608 YIYNQALTTYYEQE
+608 YIYDQALTTYNEQAGTE
-622 GIEVLNPNATKP
+622 SLNTDRTKP

-647 DYDTLRND
+647 DYDTRRND

-708 GLYNITVTGT
+708 GLYNITVTGK
-718 TPNDNPAA
+718 TPNDSAA
-726 KMREKFTASM
+726 AQLREQFTASM

-746 ASSESRMGSAE
+746 ASSESRQGSAVA
-757 KGNEIGANASEVLYS
+757 GNEVPSNASEVLYS

-801 TDFSYSPFFP
+801 TEFSYSPFFP
-811 DGTINFDANQVLFE
+811 DGTINFDANQVMFE

-836 STGLAD
+836 ATGLAD

-867 EFKQGKFEQT
+867 EFRQGKFEQT
-877 LEGSMYFFPIPSKT
+877 IEGSMYFFPIPSKT

-900 NQSDPELQ
+900 NQSNAETA
-908 RLTNRNIANGNA
+908 RLAAGAAKA
-920 ARNQAAADNN
+920 ARNRAAADNN
-930 ALAASGATLGAA
+930 ALAAAGATLGTAA
-942 TAQSRLG
+942 AQSRVNAIPG
-949 PPAASTA
+949 NGSA
-956 GVGRGS
+956 GGGRGS
-962 TDTFAELLPGGGAGA
+962 TL
-977 GAGSGAFVNQLANG
+977 VNQLANG
-991 ARAAAGIPAPN
+991 ARTAAGVPAPN
-1002 INSASAPPLPD
+1002 TNSASAPLPPPPS
-1013 LGFPIGPLLAALP
+1013 GFPIGPLPPALP
-1026 PISNGVIVGP
+1026 PTSNGVIVGP
-1036 AANDAVTQTV
+1036 AAQILGPT
-1046 NNATS
+1046 
-1051 GYTGAKTV
+1051 
-1059 SAPVASG
+1059 VAS
-1066 RVNQSYN
+1066 RLSRLDRLV
-1073 LYSPQKGARDN
+1073 PQKGAREN

>member
-1 MATVAELDAKW
+1 MSIAQ
-12 EAAYL
+12 L
-17 EYQRIEREY
+17 EQEI
-26 KAALVETANSAA
+26 AALKASLGA
-38 YKNAQTDAE
+38 
-47 RNAVSA
+47 
-53 AAPANALRLELNAQ
+53 
-67 GQKLNAI
+67 
-74 NKELEAAKA
+74 LEAAKDA
-83 AEKQAAVESDKNTPV
+83 ANQEIRRLGEEKAELRAASQKQLAGGDTAGHAALRSQEARLDEVIGEAYSGPAFKNLEAALSKIRSLESQLYQAQQKAKFEAEKNTPV
-98 VDKPAPVPPEG
+98 VASPAPVPPED
-109 TGTVPPGGGNTTPP
+109 TGNANTPP
-123 PPIAPG
+123 PPP
-129 TSPPAAPPKAAPE
+129 TPEKPA
-142 PPTQNQGVAASGPQG
+142 PTQQKVAQDDNSQNANAGATNPANSSATTPQQ
-157 PSNTSPGTNTS
+157 NAIKQ

-189 YTYSAS
+189 YTYLAS

-229 NVGGPMGQEAVQKM
+229 NVGGPMGKEAVQKM
-243 VDAEGPVPDYG
+243 VDAEGPATDYG

-266 SITIDNML
+266 SITIDNAL

-284 VTNLKFTVIEPGNI
+284 VTNMKFTVIEPGNI
-298 SLLDRL
+298 SLIDRL

-324 ATAYLLVMRW
+324 ATAYLMVLRW
-334 YGYDAAGNLVQVG
+334 YGYDANGNLVKVG
-347 AFDPATGLTD
+347 ALDPATGLTD

-369 IKKIDW
+369 IKKINW
-375 SVGSKLVTYEFD
+375 SVGSKLVSYEFE

-418 LGGNVAYSSAN
+418 LGGNAAYSSAN
-429 APASDPG
+429 APASAPG
-436 AKTTGNKPGTDSRG
+436 QSTTAHNALAASWASTQPNGQATTDNNALAASW
-450 RANAATDPRSNT
+450 ANNS
-462 AQPPRVPPAQTQAS
+462 
-476 VRAVDNAIDTTGAP
+476 P

-499 KIIKLGLMGAMNDFQ
+499 KIIKLGLMGAMNEFQ
-514 QRLVTDKIYR
+514 QTLTSGSSPIYR

-547 IRLPGAKVE
+547 IRLPGDPVA
-556 QGQTGMG
+556 QDQTSMG

-568 NASQAINPDTNAL
+568 NAPQALSPETNAL

-608 YIYNQALTTYYEQE
+608 YIYNQALTTYNEQAGTE
-622 GIEVLNPNATKP
+622 SLNTDLTKP

-647 DYDTLRND
+647 EYDNLRND
-655 YAYKI
+655 YSYKI

-718 TPNDNPAA
+718 TPNDSAAA

-772 PGDMARTKVRIIGD
+772 PGDMANAKVRIIGD
-786 PAWIQ
+786 PSWIQ

-811 DGTINFDANQVLFE
+811 DGTINFDANQVMFE

-836 STGLAD
+836 ATGLAD

-867 EFKQGKFEQT
+867 EFRQGRFEQT
-877 LEGSMYFFPIPSKT
+877 LEGTMYFFPIPSKT
-891 NTAAATAVN
+891 NTVAASTAAA
-900 NQSDPELQ
+900 E
-908 RLTNRNIANGNA
+908 
-920 ARNQAAADNN
+920 NN
-930 ALAASGATLGAA
+930 ALAAAGAA
-942 TAQSRLG
+942 YRADAATTTGGRDGNATT
-949 PPAASTA
+949 ASTA
-956 GVGRGS
+956 ERSSAPNISAAIAAAGGTTSRI
-962 TDTFAELLPGGGAGA
+962 DALPDALSSQITAATGTSVQG
-977 GAGSGAFVNQLANG
+977 FLANG
-991 ARAAAGIPAPN
+991 AKLAPGLPLPN
-1002 INSASAPPLPD
+1002 ISSASAPFPTA
-1013 LGFPIGPLLAALP
+1013 LGFPIGPLLPALP

-1059 SAPVASG
+1059 SAPVAPG

-1073 LYSPQKGARDN
+1073 LYSPQRGARDN

>member
-1 MATVAELDAKW
+1 MATVAELDAQW

-47 RNAVSA
+47 RNVVSA
-53 AAPANALRLELNAQ
+53 NAPANALRLELNAQ

-83 AEKQAAVESDKNTPV
+83 AEKQAAVESDKTTPV

-109 TGTVPPGGGNTTPP
+109 TANANTAPTVEKPVQTQQKVANDDNPQNDNAGATNPANSSATTPQ
-123 PPIAPG
+123 
-129 TSPPAAPPKAAPE
+129 
-142 PPTQNQGVAASGPQG
+142 QNAIKQ
-157 PSNTSPGTNTS
+157 

-229 NVGGPMGQEAVQKM
+229 NVGGFLGKGTGSVNGQ
-243 VDAEGPVPDYG
+243 DPGAEFAQEFNDQDYG

-266 SITIDNML
+266 SITIDNAL

-324 ATAYLLVMRW
+324 ATAYLMVLRW
-334 YGYDAAGNLVQVG
+334 YGYDAAGNLVSVG

-369 IKKIDW
+369 IKKINW

-418 LGGNVAYSSAN
+418 LGGDVAYSSAN
-429 APASDPG
+429 APANAPG
-436 AKTTGNKPGTDSRG
+436 AKTTNKPD
-450 RANAATDPRSNT
+450 AATREND
-462 AQPPRVPPAQTQAS
+462 ALAAAGAAYPPS
-476 VRAVDNAIDTTGAP
+476 
-490 PKANAAADK
+490 KANAAADK
-499 KIIKLGLMGAMNDFQ
+499 KIIKLGLMGAMNEFQ
-514 QRLVTDKIYR
+514 QRLVTDDIYR
-524 KADTYEIVFVAG
+524 KADTYEIIFVPG

-547 IRLPGAKVE
+547 IRLPGAIVE
-556 QGQTGMG
+556 QTQTGMG
-563 TAASK
+563 TPASK
-568 NASQAINPDTNAL
+568 NANQSINPSTNAL

-608 YIYNQALTTYYEQE
+608 YIYNQALTTYNEQE
-622 GIEVLNPNATKP
+622 GTETLNPDRTKP

-647 DYDTLRND
+647 DYDTRRND

-718 TPNDNPAA
+718 TPNDSAAA

-746 ASSESRMGSAE
+746 TSSESQQGAE
-757 KGNEIGANASEVLYS
+757 MANKIPANASEVLYS
-772 PGDMARTKVRIIGD
+772 PGDMARANVRIIGD

-836 STGLAD
+836 ATGLAD

-867 EFKQGKFEQT
+867 EFRQGRFEQT

-891 NTAAATAVN
+891 NTAAAAPVN

-930 ALAASGATLGAA
+930 ALAAAGA

-949 PPAASTA
+949 PPNTSTA
-956 GVGRGS
+956 GAGRGS
-962 TDTFAELLPGGGAGA
+962 TSAYAELLPGGAA
-977 GAGSGAFVNQLANG
+977 SSAFVNQLANG
-991 ARAAAGIPAPN
+991 ARAAAGVPAPN
-1002 INSASAPPLPD
+1002 TNSASAPTVPD
-1013 LGFPIGPLLAALP
+1013 LGFPIGPLLPALP

-1036 AANDAVTQTV
+1036 AANDAVSQAV
-1046 NNATS
+1046 NNSTS
-1051 GYTGAKTV
+1051 GFTGPRTV

>member
-1 MATVAELDAKW
+1 MSIAQLEQEIATL
-12 EAAYL
+12 
-17 EYQRIEREY
+17 
-26 KAALVETANSAA
+26 KASLGA
-38 YKNAQTDAE
+38 
-47 RNAVSA
+47 
-53 AAPANALRLELNAQ
+53 
-67 GQKLNAI
+67 
-74 NKELEAAKA
+74 LEAAKDA
-83 AEKQAAVESDKNTPV
+83 ANQEIRRLGEEKAELRAASQRQLAGGDTAGHAALRSQEARLDEVIGEAYSGPAFKNLEAAQSKIRSLESQLYQAQQKAKFEAEKNTPV
-98 VDKPAPVPPEG
+98 VASPAPVPPED
-109 TGTVPPGGGNTTPP
+109 TGTVPPEGGANANTPP
-123 PPIAPG
+123 PPAPG
-129 TSPPAAPPKAAPE
+129 ASPPASTQLNKANDDNSQTA
-142 PPTQNQGVAASGPQG
+142 NQG
-157 PSNTSPGTNTS
+157 GTNPANSTNTPKENAIKQ

-195 VYLMSTKQ
+195 VYLMSTRQ

-229 NVGGPMGQEAVQKM
+229 NVGGFLGKGTGSVNSQDPGAEFAQEFNDQ
-243 VDAEGPVPDYG
+243 DYG

-266 SITIDNML
+266 SITIDNAL

-324 ATAYLLVMRW
+324 ATAYLMVIRW
-334 YGYDAAGNLVQVG
+334 YGYDANGNLVKVG
-347 AFDPATGLTD
+347 ALDPATGLTD

-369 IKKIDW
+369 IKKINW
-375 SVGSKLVTYEFD
+375 SVGSKLVSYEFD

-403 VPYDVQLTA
+403 VPYDIQLTA

-418 LGGNVAYSSAN
+418 LGGNAVYSSGN
-429 APASDPG
+429 APASSPG
-436 AKTTGNKPGTDSRG
+436 QSTSNQSSAETARLARQGNPPGQ
-450 RANAATDPRSNT
+450 
-462 AQPPRVPPAQTQAS
+462 AQQRVPDRPTQAS
-476 VRAVDNAIDTTGAP
+476 VRAVDNAIDATGAP
-490 PKANAAADK
+490 PKANAAKDR
-499 KIIKLGLMGAMNDFQ
+499 KIIKLGLMGAMNEFQ
-514 QRLVTDKIYR
+514 QTLVTPDKIYR
-524 KADTYEIVFVAG
+524 KADTYEIVFVPG
-536 RDGKQNIRDAQ
+536 KDGKQNIRDAQ
-547 IRLPGAKVE
+547 IRLPGAVVS
-556 QGQTGMG
+556 QDQTSMG
-563 TAASK
+563 TAASQ
-568 NASQAINPDTNAL
+568 NAAQAFSPETNAL

-588 SVKAGMQV
+588 SVTAGMQV

-608 YIYNQALTTYYEQE
+608 YIYDQALTTNNEDGTE
-622 GIEVLNPNATKP
+622 TLNSARTKP
-634 LQWFKI
+634 LRWFKI

-647 DYDTLRND
+647 EYDTFRND

-708 GLYNITVTGT
+708 GLYNITVTGA
-718 TPNDNPAA
+718 TPNDSQAA
-726 KMREKFTASM
+726 KIREQFTSSM

-746 ASSESRMGSAE
+746 ASSESRQGSAE
-757 KGNEIGANASEVLYS
+757 QGNEIPSNASEVLYS
-772 PGDMARTKVRIIGD
+772 PSDMAKTKVRIIGD

-801 TDFSYSPFFP
+801 TEFSYSPFLP
-811 DGTINFDANQVLFE
+811 DGTINFDANQVMFE

-836 STGLAD
+836 ATGLAD

-853 PLQSTVYQATKVIS
+853 PLQSTVYQATKIIS
-867 EFKQGKFEQT
+867 EFRQGKFEQT
-877 LEGSMYFFPIPSKT
+877 IEGSMYFFPIPSKT

-900 NQSDPELQ
+900 NQSNAETA
-908 RLTNRNIANGNA
+908 RLAAGAAKATSNR
-920 ARNQAAADNN
+920 AAADNN
-930 ALAASGATLGAA
+930 ALAASFANQTAA
-942 TAQSRLG
+942 VESRLG
-949 PPAASTA
+949 RPNTSTA
-956 GVGRGS
+956 GAGRGS
-962 TDTFAELLPGGGAGA
+962 TSAYAALLPGGAG
-977 GAGSGAFVNQLANG
+977 GGRGFVNQLNNS
-991 ARAAAGIPAPN
+991 ARAAAGVPAPN
-1002 INSASAPPLPD
+1002 TNSASAPPPPPPP
-1013 LGFPIGPLLAALP
+1013 GFPIGPLPPALP

-1036 AANDAVTQTV
+1036 AAQILGPTV
-1046 NNATS
+1046 A
-1051 GYTGAKTV
+1051 
-1059 SAPVASG
+1059 G
-1066 RVNQSYN
+1066 RLRQLDRLV
-1073 LYSPQKGARDN
+1073 PQKGARDN

>member
-1 MATVAELDAKW
+1 MATVAELDAQW

-83 AEKQAAVESDKNTPV
+83 AEKQAAVESDKTTPV

-109 TGTVPPGGGNTTPP
+109 TANANTAPTVEKPVQTQQKVANDDNPQNANAGATNPANNSATTPQQDK
-123 PPIAPG
+123 I
-129 TSPPAAPPKAAPE
+129 K
-142 PPTQNQGVAASGPQG
+142 Q
-157 PSNTSPGTNTS
+157 

-195 VYLMSTKQ
+195 VYLMSTRQ

-229 NVGGPMGQEAVQKM
+229 NVGGPMGKEAVQKM
-243 VDAEGPVPDYG
+243 VDSEVPVTDYG
-254 RNPAFPQ
+254 RNPAFSQ

-274 PGRQTQAAHM
+274 PGRQTRAAHM
-284 VTNLKFTVIEPGNI
+284 VTTMKFTVIEPGNI

-324 ATAYLLVMRW
+324 ATAYLMVLRW
-334 YGYDAAGNLVQVG
+334 YGYDANGNLVKVG
-347 AFDPATGLTD
+347 ALDPATGLTD

-369 IKKIDW
+369 IKTVNW
-375 SVGSKLVTYEFD
+375 TVGSKLVSYEFD
-387 CAPINQMVAG
+387 CAPINQMVAN

-418 LGGNVAYSSAN
+418 LGGNAVYSSGN
-429 APASDPG
+429 APSNSPGQSTTAHNALAASWASTQP
-436 AKTTGNKPGTDSRG
+436 NG
-450 RANAATDPRSNT
+450 RATTDNNALAASWASTQPNGRATTDNNALAASWANNS
-462 AQPPRVPPAQTQAS
+462 PA
-476 VRAVDNAIDTTGAP
+476 
-490 PKANAAADK
+490 KANAAKDR
-499 KIIKLGLMGAMNDFQ
+499 KIIKLGLMGAMNEFQ
-514 QRLVTDKIYR
+514 QTLASGSSPIYR
-524 KADTYEIVFVAG
+524 KADTYEIVFVPG

-547 IRLPGAKVE
+547 IRLPGDPVA
-556 QGQTGMG
+556 QDQTGMG
-563 TAASK
+563 TAASQ
-568 NASQAINPDTNAL
+568 NASQALSPEAIAMNIN
-581 NISSRNW
+581 SRNW
-588 SVKAGMQV
+588 SVTAGMQM

-608 YIYNQALTTYYEQE
+608 YIYNQALTVNNEAE
-622 GIEVLNPNATKP
+622 GTEIAAADAETRTKP

-647 DYDTLRND
+647 EYDNFRND
-655 YAYKI
+655 YSYKI
-660 RFIISEYEV
+660 RFIISEYEI

-694 GQNTAVLDFQANFN
+694 GQNTAVIDFQANFN

-718 TPNDNPAA
+718 TPNDSAAA
-726 KMREKFTASM
+726 KLREKFTASM
-736 REIPKYTYMA
+736 REIPKYTYMS
-746 ASSESRMGSAE
+746 ASSESRQGAD
-757 KGNEIGANASEVLYS
+757 GRANEIPSNAAEYLYS
-772 PGDMARTKVRIIGD
+772 PGDMAQSKVRIIGD

-801 TDFSYSPFFP
+801 TEFSYSPFLL

-825 ISWQRPQDYNI
+825 IAWQRPRDYNI
-836 STGLAD
+836 ATGLAD
-842 PYKGAG
+842 PYSGVG
-848 LEARL
+848 NEARQ
-853 PLQSTVYQATKVIS
+853 PVQSSVYQAVKVVS
-867 EFKQGKFEQT
+867 EFRQGKFEQT
-877 LEGSMYFFPIPSKT
+877 IEGLLYPFPIPSGK
-891 NTAAATAVN
+891 NTVAANSAG
-900 NQSDPELQ
+900 E
-908 RLTNRNIANGNA
+908 
-920 ARNQAAADNN
+920 NN
-930 ALAASGATLGAA
+930 ALAAAGAA
-942 TAQSRLG
+942 YRTNNAT
-949 PPAASTA
+949 TA
-956 GVGRGS
+956 GTPNGGRDGNATAATS
-962 TDTFAELLPGGGAGA
+962 ADRSSAPNLSAAIAAAGGITSRIGALPDALTSQITAATGTSVQG
-977 GAGSGAFVNQLANG
+977 FLANG
-991 ARAAAGIPAPN
+991 AKLAPGLPLPN
-1002 INSASAPPLPD
+1002 VNSASAPFPTA
-1013 LGFPIGPLLAALP
+1013 LGFPIGPLLPALP

-1036 AANDAVTQTV
+1036 AANDAVSQAV
-1046 NNATS
+1046 NNTTS
-1051 GYTGAKTV
+1051 GFTGAKTV
-1059 SAPVASG
+1059 SAPVAPG
-1066 RVNQSYN
+1066 RVNQGYN

>member
-53 AAPANALRLELNAQ
+53 AAPANALRLALNAQ
-67 GQKLNAI
+67 GQTLNAI

-83 AEKQAAVESDKNTPV
+83 AEKKAAEESDKTTPV
-98 VDKPAPVPPEG
+98 VKEPAPVPPEG
-109 TGTVPPGGGNTTPP
+109 GGNANTPP
-123 PPIAPG
+123 TTAPG
-129 TSPPAAPPKAAPE
+129 TSPPPASTQQNKANDDNSQ
-142 PPTQNQGVAASGPQG
+142 TTNTGVANPANNSATTTQQDKIKQ
-157 PSNTSPGTNTS
+157 

-229 NVGGPMGQEAVQKM
+229 NVGGFLGKGTGSVNGQ
-243 VDAEGPVPDYG
+243 DPGAEFAQEFNDQDYG

-266 SITIDNML
+266 SITIDNAL

-324 ATAYLLVMRW
+324 ATAYLMVLRW
-334 YGYDAAGNLVQVG
+334 YGYDAAGNLVKVG

-369 IKKIDW
+369 IKKINW
-375 SVGSKLVTYEFD
+375 SVGSKLVSYEFD
-387 CAPINQMVAG
+387 CAPIGQMVAG

-418 LGGNVAYSSAN
+418 LGGNVAYSSGNAPAN
-429 APASDPG
+429 APGAS
-436 AKTTGNKPGTDSRG
+436 TTGSGNSAGGAGMQGNSDSIQG
-450 RANAATDPRSNT
+450 QTPV
-462 AQPPRVPPAQTQAS
+462 AQSAMNS
-476 VRAVDNAIDTTGAP
+476 SAP

-514 QRLVTDKIYR
+514 QRLVTDQIYR

-556 QGQTGMG
+556 QSQTGMG

-568 NASQAINPDTNAL
+568 NASQAINPNTNAL

-608 YIYNQALTTYYEQE
+608 YIYNQALTTYNEQE
-622 GIEVLNPNATKP
+622 GTETLNPDLTKP

-746 ASSESRMGSAE
+746 ASSESRQGSAE
-757 KGNEIGANASEVLYS
+757 KGNEIPANASEVLYS
-772 PGDMARTKVRIIGD
+772 PGDMANTKVRIIGD
-786 PAWIQ
+786 PAWVQ

-836 STGLAD
+836 ATGLAD

-867 EFKQGKFEQT
+867 EFRQGRFEQT

-891 NTAAATAVN
+891 NTAAAAPVN

-930 ALAASGATLGAA
+930 ALAAAGA

-949 PPAASTA
+949 PPNTSTA
-956 GVGRGS
+956 GAGRGS
-962 TDTFAELLPGGGAGA
+962 TSAYAELLPGGAA
-977 GAGSGAFVNQLANG
+977 SSAFVNQLANG
-991 ARAAAGIPAPN
+991 ARAAAGVPAPN
-1002 INSASAPPLPD
+1002 TNSASAPTVPD
-1013 LGFPIGPLLAALP
+1013 LGFPIGPLLPALP

-1036 AANDAVTQTV
+1036 AANDAVSQAV
-1046 NNATS
+1046 NNSTS
-1051 GYTGAKTV
+1051 GFTGPRTV

>member
-1 MATVAELDAKW
+1 MSIAQLEQEIAT
-12 EAAYL
+12 
-17 EYQRIEREY
+17 
-26 KAALVETANSAA
+26 
-38 YKNAQTDAE
+38 
-47 RNAVSA
+47 
-53 AAPANALRLELNAQ
+53 LRASLGA
-67 GQKLNAI
+67 
-74 NKELEAAKA
+74 LEAAKNA
-83 AEKQAAVESDKNTPV
+83 ALQEIRRLGEEKAELRAASQRQLAGGDTAGHAALRSQEARLDEVIGEAYSGPAFKNLEAAQSKIRSLESQLYQAQQKAKFEAEKNTPV
-98 VDKPAPVPPEG
+98 VKEPAPVPPED

-123 PPIAPG
+123 PPTAPG

-142 PPTQNQGVAASGPQG
+142 PPTQNQGVAASGSQG

-229 NVGGPMGQEAVQKM
+229 NVGGPMGKDAVQKM
-243 VDAEGPVPDYG
+243 VDAELPAPDYG

-266 SITIDNML
+266 SITIDNAL

-284 VTNLKFTVIEPGNI
+284 VTNMKFTVIEPGNI

-324 ATAYLLVMRW
+324 ATAYLMVLRW
-334 YGYDAAGNLVQVG
+334 YGYDANGNLVKVG
-347 AFDPATGLTD
+347 ALDPATGLTD

-369 IKKIDW
+369 IKKINW
-375 SVGSKLVTYEFD
+375 SVGSKLVSYEFD

-418 LGGNVAYSSAN
+418 LGGNAAYSSAN
-429 APASDPG
+429 APASAPG
-436 AKTTGNKPGTDSRG
+436 AKTTNKTD
-450 RANAATDPRSNT
+450 AATRENN
-462 AQPPRVPPAQTQAS
+462 ALAAAGAAYPPS
-476 VRAVDNAIDTTGAP
+476 
-490 PKANAAADK
+490 KANGAADK

-514 QRLVTDKIYR
+514 QRLVTDDIYR

-547 IRLPGAKVE
+547 IRLPGAVVA
-556 QGQTGMG
+556 QDQTGMG
-563 TAASK
+563 TPASK
-568 NASQAINPDTNAL
+568 NAAQSLSPETNAL

-588 SVKAGMQV
+588 SVTAGMQV

-608 YIYNQALTTYYEQE
+608 YIYNQALTTYNEQAGTE
-622 GIEVLNPNATKP
+622 SLNTDRTKP

-647 DYDTLRND
+647 DYDTRRND

-708 GLYNITVTGT
+708 GLYNITVTGK
-718 TPNDNPAA
+718 TPNDSAA
-726 KMREKFTASM
+726 AQLREQFTASM

-746 ASSESRMGSAE
+746 ASSESRQGSAVV
-757 KGNEIGANASEVLYS
+757 GNEVPSNASEVLYS

-801 TDFSYSPFFP
+801 TEFSYSPFFP
-811 DGTINFDANQVLFE
+811 DGTINFDANQVMFE

-836 STGLAD
+836 ATGLAD

-867 EFKQGKFEQT
+867 EFRQGKFEQT
-877 LEGSMYFFPIPSKT
+877 IEGSMYFFPIPSKT

-900 NQSDPELQ
+900 NQSNAETA
-908 RLTNRNIANGNA
+908 RLARLARQGKATVNR
-920 ARNQAAADNN
+920 AAADNN
-930 ALAASGATLGAA
+930 ALAAAGATLGTAA
-942 TAQSRLG
+942 AQSRVDAIPSNG
-949 PPAASTA
+949 SA
-956 GVGRGS
+956 GGGRGS
-962 TDTFAELLPGGGAGA
+962 TAAYAALLPGGGG
-977 GAGSGAFVNQLANG
+977 GSTLVNQLANG
-991 ARAAAGIPAPN
+991 ARTAAGVPAPN
-1002 INSASAPPLPD
+1002 TNSASAPLPPPPS
-1013 LGFPIGPLLAALP
+1013 GFPIGPLPPALP
-1026 PISNGVIVGP
+1026 PTSNGVIVGP
-1036 AANDAVTQTV
+1036 AAQILGPT
-1046 NNATS
+1046 
-1051 GYTGAKTV
+1051 
-1059 SAPVASG
+1059 VAS
-1066 RVNQSYN
+1066 RLKQLDRLV
-1073 LYSPQKGARDN
+1073 PQKGARDN